1 MPGNATTNIP
11 LYFRENFLPVMTKS
25 KFQTDCLQNIENN
38 LQSANKYTNIIGHNY
53 LYVRQCVHIDYKH
66 DSCRLYVDV

>member
-1 MPGNATTNIP
+1 
-11 LYFRENFLPVMTKS
+11 MTKS